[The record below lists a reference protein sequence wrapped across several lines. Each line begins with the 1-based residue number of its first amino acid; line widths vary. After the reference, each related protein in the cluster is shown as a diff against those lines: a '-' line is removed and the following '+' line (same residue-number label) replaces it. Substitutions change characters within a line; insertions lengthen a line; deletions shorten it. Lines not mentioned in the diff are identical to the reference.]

1 MISQLGQ
8 KDALQKMDDI
18 GNYEKPD
25 FKKIVLEEG
34 DMVIL
39 PSEAL
44 PEKVTK
50 KSTDEEAEASKEKT
64 KTLRKLQTRYSSL
77 SVPVVVDRSQ
87 HEATNYG
94 DAEWIKVYG
103 AIYGEEETAGQVFD
117 KYVKDNK
124 KEKIENEQ

>member
-1 MISQLGQ
+1 MISQLGH

-18 GNYEKPD
+18 GDYDKPD

-34 DMVIL
+34 DLAVL
-39 PSEAL
+39 SSEVL

-50 KSTDEEAEASKEKT
+50 ESSEEEVKASEEKT
-64 KTLRKLQTRYSSL
+64 KTLRTLQTRYSSL
-77 SVPVVVDRSQ
+77 AMPVMVDRSQ
-87 HEATNYG
+87 NEATNYG

-103 AIYGEEETAGQVFD
+103 AIYGEEEAASQAFD

-124 KEKIENEQ
+124 KEKVEDEQ